1 MTERERVKT
10 YPGDGLAVVKSIH
23 DEADLGRNKL
33 VYSKVLQTR
42 GGTMFDF
49 PFVIKRAL
57 RGCDQT
63 LNLNNS
69 KTVFYVAYI

>member
-1 MTERERVKT
+1 VAERERVKT
-10 YPGDGLAVVKSIH
+10 YPGDGLAVVESIH

-49 PFVIKRAL
+49 PLYHKRAL
-57 RGCDQT
+57 QGCDLT
-63 LNLNNS
+63 LNSNNN
-69 KTVFYVAYI
+69 KIVTM